1 MIAAVCFVLLIA
13 SGALDV
19 WRTVSAQIN
28 YKVFDKDAVEIAEQI
43 KRRTDRRAMFLNA
56 PTYNTAIVLSG
67 RRSLMRYPGHL
78 SSHGIEY
85 GGRESDVKRM
95 YEGGDAAMK
104 LMEKYGIEYVL
115 ISPEERNTSSLNEQ
129 FFSRF
134 PVAAESGQYR
144 VYKIK

>member
-1 MIAAVCFVLLIA
+1 
-13 SGALDV
+13 
-19 WRTVSAQIN
+19 
-28 YKVFDKDAVEIAEQI
+28 
-43 KRRTDRRAMFLNA
+43 
-56 PTYNTAIVLSG
+56 
-67 RRSLMRYPGHL
+67 
-78 SSHGIEY
+78 
-85 GGRESDVKRM
+85 M